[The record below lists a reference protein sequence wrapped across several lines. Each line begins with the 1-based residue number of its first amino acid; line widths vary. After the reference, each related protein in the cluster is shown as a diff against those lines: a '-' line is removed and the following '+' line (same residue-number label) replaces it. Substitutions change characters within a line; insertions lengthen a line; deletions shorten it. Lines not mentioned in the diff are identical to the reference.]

1 MSQVV
6 QPILKASTE
15 SASKNA
21 LHIAAALAPQLAADR
36 AAEAAGAGVVHAGVR
51 CDGCQVSIRGIRYKC
66 TVCDDFDLC
75 VECERTGAA
84 GHVATH
90 LFLKIRK
97 PVRIRR
103 GALLPDLYAAQ
114 SQAKCGWRHR
124 RRNVARWM
132 EQRKPVAEP
141 VAPSEPAPAAEPVA
155 PAVVKAAA
163 KPAKPAKKK
172 SPRFVARFIADVTM
186 PDGTKLAPAT
196 QFVKIWRIRNDG
208 ETEWPEDTRLEFVGG
223 DCMLGKAVA
232 VPAAAPGECVDVA
245 VDMVAPRPAG
255 RYCGYWRLRSGTGVR
270 FGHRVWVDVLVV
282 PQEPVEADD
291 DDDETVIETEAPAE
305 VDNGATSASSAAGK
319 EVDDDSVVAEA
330 LEPAATLAE
339 LEAEA
344 ETAEAE
350 IAETE
355 AVVDGAVEE
364 IAVEAT
370 PDDAVAASDD
380 DLVIVGDFASEVAAE
395 TEADLPPL
403 AQLEAM
409 GFGDTERNLTLLSK
423 HDNNVARVVAE
434 LLS

>member
-1 MSQVV
+1 M
-6 QPILKASTE
+6 
-15 SASKNA
+15 
-21 LHIAAALAPQLAADR
+21 ALACFYFNCSSIIYHAKRVSLEHAQLSGDHLVEPPHAVVDRLSRVPQR
-36 AAEAAGAGVVHAGVR
+36 V
-51 CDGCQVSIRGIRYKC
+51 
-66 TVCDDFDLC
+66 
-75 VECERTGAA
+75 
-84 GHVATH
+84 
-90 LFLKIRK
+90 
-97 PVRIRR
+97 
-103 GALLPDLYAAQ
+103 PDL
-114 SQAKCGWRHR
+114 
-124 RRNVARWM
+124 
-132 EQRKPVAEP
+132 
-141 VAPSEPAPAAEPVA
+141 
-155 PAVVKAAA
+155 
-163 KPAKPAKKK
+163 
-172 SPRFVARFIADVTM
+172 
-186 PDGTKLAPAT
+186 
-196 QFVKIWRIRNDG
+196 
-208 ETEWPEDTRLEFVGG
+208 GG
-223 DCMLGKAVA
+223 DL
-232 VPAAAPGECVDVA
+232 
-245 VDMVAPRPAG
+245 
-255 RYCGYWRLRSGTGVR
+255 TG
-270 FGHRVWVDVLVV
+270 VDVLVV

-330 LEPAATLAE
+330 LEPAATSAE

-344 ETAEAE
+344 ETAEAQ